1 MIAKEQIF
9 NIAEECLEGSDRFV
23 VDVNVDKNNVI
34 DVFIDADTQVTIENC
49 VELSR
54 FVEEHLNRD
63 VEDYELNVSSA
74 GIDFPLKKLRQYN
87 KYVGKDLLVTLNDG
101 KKKIYRLNSF
111 DEKQLE
117 SMEVVTKKYGKLSK
131 ISLGDALTI
140 KFDEI
145 KEVKPYINF

>member
-1 MIAKEQIF
+1 MITKEQIL

-49 VELSR
+49 VELSH

-117 SMEVVTKKYGKLSK
+117 AMEVVTKKYGKLSK

>member
-1 MIAKEQIF
+1 MITKEQIL

-74 GIDFPLKKLRQYN
+74 GIDFPLKKLRQ
-87 KYVGKDLLVTLNDG
+87 
-101 KKKIYRLNSF
+101 
-111 DEKQLE
+111 
-117 SMEVVTKKYGKLSK
+117 
-131 ISLGDALTI
+131 
-140 KFDEI
+140 
-145 KEVKPYINF
+145 

>member
-1 MIAKEQIF
+1 MTKEQIL

-87 KYVGKDLLVTLNDG
+87 KYVGKDLLVSFVDDT
-101 KKKIYRLNSF
+101 KKIFRLISF
-111 DEKQLE
+111 DEKQIKAH
-117 SMEVVTKKYGKLSK
+117 EVVTKKYGKLSK
-131 ISLGDALTI
+131 MSLADAVNLC
-140 KFDEI
+140 FDEI